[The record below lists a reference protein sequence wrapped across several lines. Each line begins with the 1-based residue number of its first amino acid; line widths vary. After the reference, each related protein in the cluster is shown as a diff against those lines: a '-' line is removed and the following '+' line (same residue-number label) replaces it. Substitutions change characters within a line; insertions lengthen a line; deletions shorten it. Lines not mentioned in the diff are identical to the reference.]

1 MILDDDFMMLTR
13 EAFSKMRLV
22 LEGAIT
28 LLEDEI
34 CPMYRQIREIS
45 ELSAIRA
52 FDDIGT
58 ALYMLRQHVYQLQEA
73 HHNATHQPANTQN
86 PNQ

>member
-1 MILDDDFMMLTR
+1 MHNNDFMEMTS

-22 LEGAIT
+22 LEGAVT
-28 LLEDEI
+28 LFEDDI
-34 CPMYRQIREIS
+34 CPIYRQIRES
-45 ELSAIRA
+45 GDLSAIRA

-73 HHNATHQPANTQN
+73 HHHATHQQANTQN
-86 PNQ
+86 PN